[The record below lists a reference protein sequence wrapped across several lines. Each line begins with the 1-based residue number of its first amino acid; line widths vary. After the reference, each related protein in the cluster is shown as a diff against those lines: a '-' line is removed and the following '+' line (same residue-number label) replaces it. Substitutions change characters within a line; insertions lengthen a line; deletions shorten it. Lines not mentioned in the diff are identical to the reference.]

1 MKPKQKLRSKAAKDA
16 DTNSPEL
23 RQRVRQ
29 SEHELLGIARQLEV
43 WAREPDS
50 DVSRPAFQALTALF
64 HEIHAWLWFSAL
76 LAPASL
82 GALLRRGVS
91 EDDAHAKYER
101 GEHAAAWAG
110 IELARIYKQ
119 IQAEL
124 GSRSKHSIN
133 RLRDIRFGFKL
144 GGSDSEAN
152 PWFCAEYDRKADYR
166 PTGEMAARTA
176 RKIGQIRRIKDCRSQ
191 WRQYA
196 SMEFV
201 DGQLRL
207 RKENEIEDFLGGC
220 VQTDIVRGEALKL
233 LDALPAFGGP
243 DDGALEAWRKFVR
256 RRLLTQQVISEFDL
270 LFPQSRRKLDGVVTA
285 TLRCAWRAVGAG
297 GEVLLPK
304 Y

>member
-1 MKPKQKLRSKAAKDA
+1 MKQEQKFPSKTAAGADA
-16 DTNSPEL
+16 NSTEL
-23 RQRVRQ
+23 RQRVMQ
-29 SEHELLGIARQLEV
+29 AKHQFSDIARQLQV
-43 WAREPDS
+43 LAHDPDS
-50 DVSRPAFQALTALF
+50 DVSRPAFEALTTFF
-64 HEIHAWLWFSAL
+64 HEIHAWLWFTAL

-91 EDDAHAKYER
+91 EDGAHAKYER
-101 GEHAAAWAG
+101 GGHAGAWAG

-119 IQAEL
+119 IHAEL

-152 PWFCAEYDRKADYR
+152 PWFCAEYDRKAEYR
-166 PTGEMAARTA
+166 PTGKMAAWTA
-176 RKIGQIRRIKDCRSQ
+176 RKIGEIRRIKDCRSQ

-220 VQTDIVRGEALKL
+220 FQSDIVQGEALKR
-233 LDALPAFGGP
+233 LDALQTFGSSDVGAF
-243 DDGALEAWRKFVR
+243 EAWRKFVR

-270 LFPQSRRKLDGVVTA
+270 LFPHNRRKFDGVVTA